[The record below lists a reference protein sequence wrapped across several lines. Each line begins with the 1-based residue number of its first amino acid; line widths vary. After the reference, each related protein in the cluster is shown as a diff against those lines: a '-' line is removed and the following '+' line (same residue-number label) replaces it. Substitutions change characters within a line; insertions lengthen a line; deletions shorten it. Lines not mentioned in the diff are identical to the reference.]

1 LATLNLVS
9 FAAPCVEFSQFCVQ
23 DQHDEI
29 PTDRLR
35 EILRFLGR
43 GRRGYLFVLDA
54 KIDEVTVRAG
64 DKVLIRADGDD
75 G

>member
-1 LATLNLVS
+1 MS

-43 GRRGYLFVLDA
+43 GRRGYLFVLDDT
-54 KIDEVTVRAG
+54 IDVVTVRAG
-64 DKVLIRADGDD
+64 DKVFVGEDGDD
-75 G
+75 L